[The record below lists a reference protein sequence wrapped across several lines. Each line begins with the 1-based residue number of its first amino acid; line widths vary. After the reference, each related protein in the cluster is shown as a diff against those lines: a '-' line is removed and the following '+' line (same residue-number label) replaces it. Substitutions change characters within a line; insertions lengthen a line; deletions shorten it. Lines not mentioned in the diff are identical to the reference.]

1 MNTSPPLHKTLCMA
15 ALLMS
20 SSAAVGFNDNACDQ
34 GRVGEQN
41 PHCIQPD
48 AVNSV
53 PEPGTLLL
61 IAAAA
66 TGLLVT
72 RLRTRPSGR

>member
-1 MNTSPPLHKTLCMA
+1 MNTLPPLHRAFCLV

-20 SSAAVGFNDNACDQ
+20 SSAAMAFNDTACNQ

-41 PHCIQPD
+41 PHCLQPD

-61 IAAAA
+61 IASAAS
-66 TGLLVT
+66 GLLVS
-72 RLRTRPSGR
+72 RLRIRPPGR